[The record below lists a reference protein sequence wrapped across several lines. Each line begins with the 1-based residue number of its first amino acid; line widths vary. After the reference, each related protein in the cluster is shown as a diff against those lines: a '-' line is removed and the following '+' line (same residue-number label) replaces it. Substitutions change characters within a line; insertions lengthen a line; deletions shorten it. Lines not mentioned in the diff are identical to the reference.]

1 MGQELA
7 RLKGTHRGG
16 LSFKGLKVNPI
27 QGGVEHMQVEH
38 ITLASDGVIVGG
50 LEWAF
55 FGAVDGGSEL
65 AQLLAHGGQGG
76 LVLGLN
82 LSIGHGAH
90 VEQ

>member
-7 RLKGTHRGG
+7 RLKGAHRGD
-16 LSFKGLKVNPI
+16 LSIEGVEVNLV

-55 FGAVDGGSEL
+55 LGAVDGGSEL
-65 AQLLAHGGQGG
+65 AQPLAHGGQGG